1 MSINEFMMMD
11 KWGWMCKARFLLS
24 GLGWSCLFIA
34 NFYMRRED
42 VSTKAGLSALAFA
55 SHFTPIDQMTRK
67 KKREK
72 RSLNWDIIVAVTFFS
87 SSSLFLFIIGFFSAQ
102 NFYWDRWISWKPS
115 RFRRWNLVLL
125 IFSRR
130 VLIRIFWKT
139 KIIRNSYK
147 QTATAKNTKT

>member
-1 MSINEFMMMD
+1 MRLNVQGEIS
-11 KWGWMCKARFLLS
+11 ALR
-24 GLGWSCLFIA
+24 LGMKLFI
-34 NFYMRRED
+34 YCKLLHEKGRRFNKSRVISFGFRVPFHTNWPND
-42 VSTKAGLSALAFA
+42 T
-55 SHFTPIDQMTRK
+55 K

-130 VLIRIFWKT
+130 VLIRILWKT